1 MAYSDFT
8 LEKVKK
14 TFNLNI
20 IEELDI
26 FTNVKELKASESLTN
41 ILNNS
46 IPIALASNS
55 EKSRSEMIIAPL
67 LLELKIQLKD
77 EINLFSGVDFTVDTE
92 KGLNGICDFLITHS
106 SEKLIITAPVIT
118 ILEAKKEN
126 ITGGLGQCIAEMIGA
141 QIFNQELEN
150 PPPKIYGAVTTGSIW
165 QFLQI
170 EEQTISIDL
179 REYYLNNVNKILGI
193 LFSFI
198 KTTSVGSQKR

>member
-14 TFNLNI
+14 NFTLNI

-26 FTNVKELKASESLTN
+26 FGNIKELKASENLTN
-41 ILNNS
+41 ILNHS

-77 EINLFSGVDFTVDTE
+77 EINLFSGIDFTVDSS

-106 SEKLIITAPVIT
+106 SEKLIITAPVI
-118 ILEAKKEN
+118 IIVEAKKEN
-126 ITGGLGQCIAEMIGA
+126 IAGGFGQCIAEMIAA
-141 QIFNQELEN
+141 QIFNQQLEN
-150 PPPKIYGAVTTGSIW
+150 PPPRIYGVVTTGSIW

-170 EEQTISIDL
+170 ENQTISIDL
-179 REYYLNNVNKILGI
+179 REYYLNNVDKILGI
-193 LFSFI
+193 LSSFI
-198 KTTSVGSQKR
+198 STN